1 MLQVEETA
9 GAKVLRQEWGYYTRV
24 REGPAQLEQRERGA
38 GWTEGWRVEKDQT
51 TKTREVTVSS
61 VQNNNRDRQLSERRY
76 VFKISRRILSRIIF
90 IDVFICLYH
99 ILTVACR
106 I

>member
-1 MLQVEETA
+1 MLQVEETV

-24 REGPAQLEQRERGA
+24 REGPAQLVQRELGA
-38 GWTEGWRVEKDQT
+38 GWREGWRVEKDQT
-51 TKTREVTVSS
+51 TKTREMTVSS
-61 VQNNNRDRQLSERRY
+61 VQNNDRDRQLSERRY